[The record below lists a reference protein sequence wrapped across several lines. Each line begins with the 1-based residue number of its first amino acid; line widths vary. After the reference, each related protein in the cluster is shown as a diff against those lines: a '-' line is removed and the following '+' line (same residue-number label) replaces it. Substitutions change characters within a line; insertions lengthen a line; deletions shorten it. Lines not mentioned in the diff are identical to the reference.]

1 MARSPAKP
9 AGSPRFIL
17 IAATFAGILVV
28 VGGSPRHRAFSSRS
42 TRRPAN

>member
-28 VGGSPRHRAFSSRS
+28 RSWERA
-42 TRRPAN
+42 